1 MSTELCANA
10 RAIAAWLETHERTQL
25 VRYPGLPSHPQYDL
39 ACSQMDGFGGVV
51 TFQLDGDLGAVGA
64 VLEKLQVFTMA
75 ESLGGVES
83 LVGHPATMSHSNIP
97 AEQRREL
104 GIDDNLIRLSVGI
117 ENVDDLIA
125 DLDQALAR

>member
-1 MSTELCANA
+1 MLAAPQNDSRSQSAPFCVCGPLPHPVSRCSTRLGPE
-10 RAIAAWLETHERTQL
+10 
-25 VRYPGLPSHPQYDL
+25 G
-39 ACSQMDGFGGVV
+39 
-51 TFQLDGDLGAVGA
+51 QLDGDLGAVGA